1 MKLKIEK
8 KIEKIGKTKI
18 DSLKRSTKQT
28 NFQTKIS
35 EKRKLA
41 TKIGNERDI
50 ITNLMEIKRII
61 REYYEQFYANKLE
74 NLAEI
79 DKFLE
84 RHKLLIL
91 TQEEMKNLNRPTIN
105 EEIESVNK
113 KNFFTGKVYQ
123 KFKIKLTPIFH

>member
-8 KIEKIGKTKI
+8 KIEKIGETKI
-18 DSLKRSTKQT
+18 DSLKRSTKCT
-28 NFQTKIS
+28 NLQTKIS

-41 TKIGNERDI
+41 TKIRNERDI
-50 ITNLMEIKRII
+50 INNFIEIKRII

-84 RHKLLIL
+84 RHKLWIL

-105 EEIESVNK
+105 EEIELVNK
-113 KNFFTGKVYQ
+113 KTSSLVKYTKNFK
-123 KFKIKLTPIFH
+123 